1 MGNEDKDY
9 TFTLDGKYDITFNG
23 DSDGDVK
30 CDVKYTTSPIDV
42 SSLSSL
48 VDTDDSNIT
57 LNLDSSTW
65 ESGDVQYT
73 ITNNVDFVDSMP
85 SLWKIKDMCKHYPAL
100 EKAFENFKTVYA
112 MVQQD
117 YKGNH
122 EDDEEIPF

>member
-9 TFTLDGKYDITFNG
+9 TFTI
-23 DSDGDVK
+23 DSSTYNDVT
-30 CDVKYTTSPIDV
+30 YTTSPIDI
-42 SSLSSL
+42 SGL

-65 ESGDVQYT
+65 SSEHDT
-73 ITNNVDFVDSMP
+73 ITYNNVDFVDGMP
-85 SLWKIKDMCKHYPAL
+85 SLWKIKEMCKHYPAL
-100 EKAFENFKTVYA
+100 EKAFENFKTVYT

-122 EDDEEIPF
+122 ENDEEIPF

>member
-1 MGNEDKDY
+1 MGNDDKDY
-9 TFTLDGKYDITFNG
+9 TFTLDGQYDITF
-23 DSDGDVK
+23 DTSSDIT
-30 CDVKYTTSPIDV
+30 YTVPSI
-42 SSLSSL
+42 SS
-48 VDTDDSNIT
+48 DDSNIT

-65 ESGDVQYT
+65 ESDDIQYT
-73 ITNNVDFVDSMP
+73 VTNNVDFVDGMP

-100 EKAFENFKTVYA
+100 EKAFENFKTVYT

>member
-1 MGNEDKDY
+1 MGNNDKDY
-9 TFTLDGKYDITFNG
+9 TFTI
-23 DSDGDVK
+23 DSSTYNDVT
-30 CDVKYTTSPIDV
+30 YTTSPIDV
-42 SSLSSL
+42 SSLI
-48 VDTDDSNIT
+48 DTDDSNIT

-65 ESGDVQYT
+65 ESGDIQYT
-73 ITNNVDFVDSMP
+73 ITNNVDFVDGMP

-100 EKAFENFKTVYA
+100 EKAFENFKTVYT